1 MNRRTL
7 LLSSAMSILA
17 GPLHA
22 DGRTFYTPGL
32 AEAAMDAHQ
41 LYDRLENL
49 RLVLEYDLGQAEPL
63 LAELRTR
70 VGNSPWRNGI
80 ASLAARVDV
89 FDIDGARSELRLLQ
103 EKLLHA
109 QRRKEGSPE

>member
-1 MNRRTL
+1 
-7 LLSSAMSILA
+7 
-17 GPLHA
+17 
-22 DGRTFYTPGL
+22 
-32 AEAAMDAHQ
+32 MDAHQ

-80 ASLAARVDV
+80 ASLAARVEV

-109 QRRKEGSPE
+109 QQRKEGSPE